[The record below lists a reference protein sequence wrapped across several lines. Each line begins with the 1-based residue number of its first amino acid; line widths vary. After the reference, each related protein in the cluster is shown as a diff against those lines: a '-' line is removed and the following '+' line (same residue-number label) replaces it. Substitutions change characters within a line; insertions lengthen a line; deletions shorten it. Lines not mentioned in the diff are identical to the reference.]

1 MRVQAENISHR
12 DRQIIC
18 GLFLSKYDQAALD
31 YLGFQSFTEAF
42 NTLGLSLQAKPAS
55 IKNYRDELDPF
66 FPNTRKGWHQRPLR
80 DHCKRIKDLYKRFS
94 LSDLGDLIKGFLYP
108 NQELVQLPEISK
120 VLKKYDEGAD
130 SSFAK
135 RLITGR
141 AAEEYF
147 RSNYLQMPEFDSCQL
162 TDTTQW
168 GCGFDFKMTTTKSD
182 SFSAVEVKGMRNRC
196 GQVQMTDLEYAMA
209 DELADKFYLVLVRN
223 FVEVPFHSVIR
234 NPLRSDLDFARI
246 ERKEIRISWLTNIR
260 E

>member
-1 MRVQAENISHR
+1 MHVQSDNISNR

-42 NTLGLSLQAKPAS
+42 NTLGLSLHAKPAS
-55 IKNYRDELDPF
+55 IKNYRDEIDPF
-66 FPNTRKGWHQRPLR
+66 FPNKRKGWHQRPLR
-80 DHCKRIKDLYKRFS
+80 DHCKRIMDLYER
-94 LSDLGDLIKGFLYP
+94 LEISDLGDLIKGFLYP
-108 NQELVQLPEISK
+108 DQELEQLPEISK
-120 VLKKYDEGAD
+120 VLKQFNEGAE

-141 AAEEYF
+141 AAEAYF
-147 RSNYLQMPEFDSCQL
+147 RSNYARMPEFDACQL

-168 GCGFDFKMTTTKSD
+168 GCGFDFKMTTTNSD

-196 GQVQMTDLEYAMA
+196 GQVQMTDLEYAIA
-209 DELADKFYLVLVRN
+209 DALTDRFYLVLVRN
-223 FVEVPFHSVIR
+223 FAEMPFHSVIR
-234 NPLRSDLDFARI
+234 NPLRGDLEFARI
-246 ERKEIRISWLTNIR
+246 ERKEMRISWLTSIR